1 MYICKLILKRI
12 FTKMDRN
19 RFAEMV
25 RKPEVFTADDLA
37 ALRELRETNPFSSA
51 VQVLTVL
58 AAKSVEGESPAGEVR
73 RAALALADAG
83 RLDTL
88 LAAVKPAPAP
98 EEPFDVLREINSYK
112 EVSFKTAPKS
122 VILSNFL
129 NSDDFNMP
137 SESQNDDQ
145 TIVELGKKSIS
156 PENMSE
162 SETLAVIL
170 EKQGRYP
177 NAIEVYKKLILKYP
191 EKSSTFAARISN
203 LESLINNKQ

>member
-1 MYICKLILKRI
+1 MAKKNKGNGGIAVHRPKTYSEFQQLNQRLNANRYVAIDVLK
-12 FTKMDRN
+12 
-19 RFAEMV
+19 
-25 RKPEVFTADDLA
+25 
-37 ALRELRETNPFSSA
+37 SC
-51 VQVLTVL
+51 
-58 AAKSVEGESPAGEVR
+58 EVR
-73 RAALALADAG
+73 NISLAMADAG

-88 LAAVKPAPAP
+88 LAAVKPAPTP

-129 NSDDFNMP
+129 NSDDFGKP
-137 SESQNDDQ
+137 SESPNDDQ

-191 EKSSTFAARISN
+191 EKSSTFAARITN
-203 LESLINNKQ
+203 LESLINNNQ